1 MENTEKKVGMLQP
14 LITYGLI
21 LSLGLIIHS
30 IVNYVLDIYD
40 PGMLNKLLSWVIV
53 GGLIFFGQYKYR
65 NDYKGGY
72 ITYGQ
77 SLGFGVLMGVVAAV
91 VSTLFFIVLIKVIDT
106 GYMDRIMQVAEEQ
119 MYEKGMPEEQIAM
132 GIGIAKKMMLIILP
146 IGTVFIS
153 LIVSLITSIFVKKTE
168 SPFGKDE
175 FNG

>member
-1 MENTEKKVGMLQP
+1 
-14 LITYGLI
+14 
-21 LSLGLIIHS
+21 
-30 IVNYVLDIYD
+30 
-40 PGMLNKLLSWVIV
+40 
-53 GGLIFFGQYKYR
+53 
-65 NDYKGGY
+65 
-72 ITYGQ
+72 
-77 SLGFGVLMGVVAAV
+77 MGVVAAV

-153 LIVSLITSIFVKKTE
+153 LIVSLITSIFVKKAE